1 MGRHFTLPAAV
12 LDVDIESLYKRH
24 GNHKYGVRLLALHR
38 LKSGDSLKKVGLF
51 LLKSVNTIK
60 DWVQLFCEG
69 GLEALLSIR
78 AGRGR
83 KSKLSQEQD
92 SELKQLLSQKHESLN
107 GGRLR
112 GYDIKNIIEE
122 EFGAKYALRGVYH
135 LLHRLKYSWITSR
148 SIHPKADP
156 QAQENFKK

>member
-1 MGRHFTLPAAV
+1 MG
-12 LDVDIESLYKRH
+12 S
-24 GNHKYGVRLLALHR
+24 
-38 LKSGDSLKKVGLF
+38 F

-60 DWVQLFCEG
+60 DWVHLFCEG

-78 AGRGR
+78 SGRGR
-83 KSKLSQEQD
+83 KSKLSQDQD

-112 GYDIKNIIEE
+112 GYDIRNIIEE
-122 EFGAKYALRGVYH
+122 EFGVKYALRGVYH

-156 QAQENFKK
+156 QAQEDFKK